1 MPIDFPS
8 SPTTNQIYNY
18 TGGADVRFNKSY
30 IYNST
35 GWEEIIIPIGAI
47 QSFVGF
53 SAPNGFL
60 LCDGTA
66 YSRATYAALF
76 SILSISQTGNTT
88 SGNPT
93 ITNIP
98 STTNM
103 DVGMPISGTNIQSGT
118 TISTVNSSTSI
129 TMSKNATA
137 NGTGISFVV
146 APYGIGDGS
155 TTFNAPDLRGRAG
168 IGAGTG
174 SGLTKRI
181 LGVTGGEENVTLTLS
196 QMPSHNHSFTDYGHS
211 HSGNTGVESNTHYH
225 PSYMRV
231 TSQEAGGYG
240 LTITGGFQNRVIVS
254 GNSYD
259 YPGYQPAS
267 AQHTHSFTTNSASA
281 NITINYAGSGSGH
294 NNMQPFLPLNFIIKY

>member
-1 MPIDFPS
+1 MPIDFPT

-30 IYNST
+30 IYNGT
-35 GWEEIIIPIGAI
+35 GWEEIIVPIGSI

-66 YSRATYAALF
+66 YSRTTYAVLF

-137 NGTGISFVV
+137 NGTGVSFRV
-146 APYGIGDGS
+146 APYGVGDGS
-155 TTFNAPDLRGRAG
+155 TTFNVPDLRGRTSV
-168 IGAGTG
+168 GAGTG

-181 LGVTGGEENVTLTLS
+181 LGVTGGEENVTLSIS
-196 QMPSHNHSFTDYGHS
+196 QIPSHNHTFTDYGHS
-211 HSGNTGVESNTHYH
+211 HGGTTGVESNTHYH
-225 PSYMRV
+225 PMYMRY
-231 TSQEAGGYG
+231 SGQEAGGYG
-240 LTITGGFQNRVIVS
+240 LTITGGFQNRVIVT
-254 GNSYD
+254 GNDYD
-259 YPGYQPAS
+259 YPGYQPA
-267 AQHTHSFTTNSASA
+267 APQHTHSFTTNNSSAS
-281 NITINYAGSGSGH
+281 ITINNAGSGSSH